1 MASTKVTFTLDD
13 QTVARIEQTAA
24 RLGIP
29 KSGVVR
35 EAVRECAARADRLTE
50 EERLRRLAIWDE
62 ILAKPPTRPQEEVD
76 REIEEIRQ
84 ARRGG
89 GRRTPPPW

>member
-35 EAVRECAARADRLTE
+35 EAVKEYAARTDRLSE
-50 EERLRRLAIWDE
+50 EERLRLLAIWDRV
-62 ILAKPPTRPQEEVD
+62 LAAPPTRPQEEVD
-76 REIEEIRQ
+76 REIEQIRQ
-84 ARRGG
+84 VRRLG
-89 GRRTPPPW
+89 GRRTPPP

>member
-1 MASTKVTFTLDD
+1 MASTKVTFTLDE
-13 QTVARIEQTAA
+13 QTVVRIEQAAA

-35 EAVRECAARADRLTE
+35 EAVREYVARADRLTE
-50 EERLRRLAIWDE
+50 EERLRALAILDQMD
-62 ILAKPPTRPQEEVD
+62 ARPPTRSQEEVD
-76 REIEEIRQ
+76 QEIEEIRQ

-89 GRRTPPPW
+89 GRRTPPP

>member
-35 EAVRECAARADRLTE
+35 EAVREYAARADRLTE
-50 EERLRRLAIWDE
+50 EERLRALAILDE
-62 ILAKPPTRPQEEVD
+62 IMARPPTRTQEEVD

-84 ARRGG
+84 VRRLG
-89 GRRTPPPW
+89 GRRTPPP

>member
-1 MASTKVTFTLDD
+1 MASTKVTFTLDE
-13 QTVARIEQTAA
+13 QTVVRIEQTAA

-35 EAVRECAARADRLTE
+35 EAVREYAARTDRLTE
-50 EERLRRLAIWDE
+50 AERVRRLATWDAL
-62 ILAKPPTRPQEEVD
+62 LAAPPTRPQEEVN

-84 ARRGG
+84 ARRRG
-89 GRRTPPPW
+89 GRRTPSS